1 MYLEHFGLAVP
12 PFSIT
17 PDPQF
22 AYPSRAQREAYAT
35 LLQAIE
41 GGEGLVKITGEVG
54 TGKTLACRRLL
65 AALAGRER
73 HRDIV
78 YIPNPCLTPRTLLL
92 AIGLELKLPLRVNAS
107 EHRMLALLDRAL
119 LKAAAADRRVVVC
132 LDEAQAMPADAL
144 EALRR
149 LAARQTDKHR
159 PLQIVLI
166 GQPELDDKL
175 ARADLRGLAGR
186 IGSQYR
192 LGALAAQETCAYL
205 AHRLRVAGRAS
216 DAAALFAPA
225 VAALVHRHARG
236 VPRIVNIVAHKALLL
251 ACRDGAPD
259 VAAQH
264 VLSAAAET
272 PYARPAT
279 ALSRLV
285 AWWQQGRMRHDT
297 LA

>member
-1 MYLEHFGLAVP
+1 MYLEHFELATS

-22 AYPSRAQREAYAT
+22 AYPSRAQREAHAA
-35 LLQAIE
+35 LLRSID
-41 GGEGLVKITGEVG
+41 GGEGFVKITGDVG

-73 HRDIV
+73 RCDTAYV
-78 YIPNPCLTPRTLLL
+78 PNPCLTPRSLLL
-92 AIGLELKLPLRVNAS
+92 AIGLELKLPLRASAS

-119 LKAAAADRRVVVC
+119 SKAAAADRRVVVC

-149 LAARQTDKHR
+149 LAARETGKHGL
-159 PLQIVLI
+159 LQIVLF

-175 ARADLRGLAGR
+175 ARADLRALASR
-186 IGSQYR
+186 ITAQHR
-192 LGALAAQETCAYL
+192 LGALTAQETEAYL
-205 AHRLRVAGRAS
+205 AHRLRVAGRAP
-216 DAAALFAPA
+216 DAAALFPPA

-236 VPRIVNIVAHKALLL
+236 VPRIVNIVAHKALLR
-251 ACRDGAPD
+251 ACRDGAPG
-259 VAAQH
+259 VAARH
-264 VLSAAAET
+264 VLSAAADT
-272 PYARPAT
+272 PYARPAS

-285 AWWQQGRMRHDT
+285 AWWQQGRIRHGT
-297 LA
+297 PA

>member
-17 PDPQF
+17 PDLDF
-22 AYPSRAQREAYAT
+22 AYPSRAQQEAHAA
-35 LLQAIE
+35 LLRAIDD
-41 GGEGLVKITGEVG
+41 GEGFVKITGEVG

-73 HRDIV
+73 RCDTA
-78 YIPNPCLTPRTLLL
+78 YIPNPCLTPRSLLL
-92 AIGLELKLPLRVNAS
+92 AVGLELKLPLRANAP

-149 LAARQTDKHR
+149 LAARVTEKR
-159 PLQIVLI
+159 KLLQIVLF

-175 ARADLRGLAGR
+175 ARADLRALASR
-186 IGSQYR
+186 ITSQHR
-192 LGALAAQETCAYL
+192 LGALSAQETEAYL
-205 AHRLRVAGRAS
+205 AHRLRVAARAA
-216 DAAALFAPA
+216 DTAPLFPTA

-236 VPRIVNIVAHKALLL
+236 VPRIVNIVAHKSLLL
-251 ACRDGAPD
+251 ACRDGAPG
-259 VAAQH
+259 VAPQH
-264 VLSAAAET
+264 VRAAAADT

-279 ALSRLV
+279 MLSRVV
-285 AWWQQGRMRHDT
+285 AWWQQGRMRPGT
-297 LA
+297 PA